1 MSRGT
6 VWLVF
11 ANGDR
16 TFIQDVSHEDIVERN
31 GVALLEL
38 WDRIPFRG
46 VYDGRAPWAE
56 EISRGTYVL
65 ANIRSWKK
73 EASP

>member
-16 TFIQDVSHEDIVERN
+16 TFVPDVTVVVVDGPLLRLEDRQRYNSNLMPRDTYETI
-31 GVALLEL
+31 
-38 WDRIPFRG
+38 D
-46 VYDGRAPWAE
+46 
-56 EISRGTYVL
+56 RGTYVL

-73 EASP
+73 EDR

>member
-16 TFIQDVSHEDIVERN
+16 TFVRDVTHEDIVERN
-31 GVALLEL
+31 GVALLGL
-38 WDRIPFRG
+38 WDRTTRHMNG
-46 VYDGRAPWAE
+46 MSSWTE
-56 EISRGTYVL
+56 EIHRGTYVL

-73 EASP
+73 EDQ